1 MLIGRIL
8 LVVALTAVFGAAPV
22 RADTLLGLYA
32 GVGTW
37 MQEFDGD
44 ITTDVSTVDVV
55 DDLALDDDD
64 NAVFYVAL
72 EHGVPALPNVRGQY
86 FNIDMT
92 GSNRL
97 ARTIQFN
104 GQTFGVSERVDAVLE
119 FEQSDAI
126 FYYQVLD
133 NFLTLDVGVAISA
146 LEAAAEVSAAFRS
159 ERVEFDEIVP
169 MLYGQARVDLPFSG
183 GWAAVQVQGIGYDGS
198 DLIEYNAHLGWESG
212 VGLGIEAGWRAV
224 HFGLDAFDEFDG
236 AEIDITGPYAAL
248 NFHF

>member
-1 MLIGRIL
+1 MTGRL
-8 LVVALTAVFGAAPV
+8 LVTMMLGMLCCAPQAQ
-22 RADTLLGLYA
+22 ADSVLGIYA

-44 ITTDVSTVDVV
+44 ITTGVSTVDVV

-64 NAVFYVAL
+64 NAVFYIAL
-72 EHGVPALPNVRGQY
+72 EHGVPALPNLRGQY
-86 FNIDMT
+86 FDVDMH
-92 GSNRL
+92 GSHRL

-104 GQTFGVSERVDAVLE
+104 GQTFGVAEQVDAVLE

-126 FYYQVLD
+126 MYYEVLD
-133 NFLTLDVGVAISA
+133 NYLTLDLGIALSA
-146 LEAAAEVSAAFRS
+146 VEGAAQVSASFRS

-169 MLYGQARVDLPFSG
+169 MLYGQARVDLPFTG
-183 GWAAVQVQGIGYDGS
+183 GWAAVQMQGIGYDGS
-198 DLIEYNAHLGWESG
+198 DLIEYNAHFGWESD

-224 HFGLDAFDEFDG
+224 HLQLDAFDDFDG

-248 NFHF
+248 NLHF